1 MNPVYTRF
9 DLIGTFT
16 KLDHLLSCQRKF
28 SFFLLMIMRQNSQ
41 MSVSILLKV
50 FGNIKIFKKQE
61 PAAQFPVK
69 KIREMN

>member
-9 DLIGTFT
+9 DLT
-16 KLDHLLSCQRKF
+16 KLDYLLSFQRKF
-28 SFFLLMIMRQNSQ
+28 YFFLLMIMRQNSQ

-50 FGNIKIFKKQE
+50 FGSIKVFKKQE

-69 KIREMN
+69 RIR